1 MPRGIVYAGGHVTS
15 SLRRHAPHHSRN
27 RANLSELPGFTPHD
41 RVLVVAPH
49 PDDESIA
56 TGGLLQVARAAG
68 AACRVLLVT
77 DGDNNPWPQRWQE
90 KRWHIGPVER
100 ARWGARRR
108 SEARAALE
116 LLGLQGDDVRC
127 LGLPDLG
134 LTLALMSGGPD
145 VVALLHAQLEEFK
158 PTRLVLPILE
168 DRHPDHSALDV
179 MLRLALSRHTGA
191 VPQLIAFGVHGA
203 APEADGVTLAL
214 TSDQCDIK
222 RAAIQKHTTQMLLS
236 RKRFVAYAQLQE
248 PFRLVRW
255 PSVPD
260 PRHPLRAEVDAG
272 GNLQVHVD
280 HGQWG
285 GSLRGLALFL
295 VGQRPNGEAVRYCVA
310 LTGAEASTVR
320 DALSDRAVGTGQI
333 RRIARETLVTVPAIG
348 DLRFGWLKLA
358 RPAPG
363 LFVFDRIGWQTI
375 SGLQT

>member
-1 MPRGIVYAGGHVTS
+1 MS
-15 SLRRHAPHHSRN
+15 Q
-27 RANLSELPGFTPHD
+27 LPGFTLHD

-90 KRWHIGPVER
+90 KHWHIGPVAR

-116 LLGLQGDDVRC
+116 LLGLEGDDVRC

-134 LTLALMSGGPD
+134 LTLALMSGRPD

-179 MLRLALSRHTGA
+179 LLRLALSRHTGA
-191 VPQLIAFGVHGA
+191 VPQLVAFGVHGA
-203 APEADGVTLAL
+203 APEADSVTLAL
-214 TSDQCDIK
+214 TPEQCDIK

-236 RKRFVAYAQLQE
+236 RKRFVAYARLQE
-248 PFRLVRW
+248 PFRLVPW
-255 PSVPD
+255 PSAPN
-260 PRHPLRAEVDAG
+260 PQHPLRAQVDASG
-272 GNLQVHVD
+272 DLQAHVD
-280 HGQWG
+280 HDKWG

-295 VGQRPNGEAVRYCVA
+295 VGQRPNGEPVRHSVT
-310 LTGAEASTVR
+310 LTGSEAGTVR
-320 DALSDRAVGTGQI
+320 DALSDRVVGAG
-333 RRIARETLVTVPAIG
+333 RISRTAGETLVTVPKIG

-375 SGLQT
+375 TGLQT

>member
-1 MPRGIVYAGGHVTS
+1 MACGIVYAGRHVTS
-15 SLRRHAPHHSRN
+15 NLRRHTPYNSRK
-27 RANLSELPGFTPHD
+27 RANLSPLPGFTPHD

-56 TGGLLQVARAAG
+56 TGGLLQAAGAAG

-90 KRWHIGPVER
+90 KRWHVGPVER

-134 LTLALMSGGPD
+134 LTQALMSGTPD
-145 VVALLHAQLEEFK
+145 VVALLHAQLAEFK

-179 MLRLALSRHTGA
+179 LLRLALSRNAA
-191 VPQLIAFGVHGA
+191 VPQLTAFGVHGA
-203 APEADGVTLAL
+203 GPEVDGATLAL
-214 TSDQCDIK
+214 TPEQCEIK

-236 RKRFVAYAQLQE
+236 RKRFVAYARLQE
-248 PFRLVRW
+248 PFRLVPW
-255 PSVPD
+255 PSVPN
-260 PRHPLRAEVDAG
+260 PHHPLRAEVDVSG
-272 GNLQVHVD
+272 DLQVHVD
-280 HGQWG
+280 HGKWG

-295 VGQRPNGEAVRYCVA
+295 AGQRPDGEPVRRWFA
-310 LTGAEASTVR
+310 LTGPEASMVR
-320 DALSDRAVGTGQI
+320 DTLSDRIVGAARISRTG
-333 RRIARETLVTVPAIG
+333 AETVVTVPAIR

-375 SGLQT
+375 SGLRT